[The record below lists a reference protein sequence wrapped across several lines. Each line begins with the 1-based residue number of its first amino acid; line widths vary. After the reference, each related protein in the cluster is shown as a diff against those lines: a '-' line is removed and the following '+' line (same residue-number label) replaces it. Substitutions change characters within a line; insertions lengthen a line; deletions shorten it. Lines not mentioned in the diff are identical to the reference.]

1 MAAKSSNDSN
11 SGLSLQEQLFTAIKI
26 VFPDA
31 EVKKINKDNFLDIY
45 IPSVSPARGTHLF
58 FNTVKGV
65 IKVGYYTRDEVFINN
80 VVSVAHQ
87 SIDVASNGLRIK
99 GNPKFDDVEAAVAA
113 TLDFLSAILN
123 ESINRPLN
131 TNEQLTDSGVEIEKL
146 ISSFVEKKGN
156 YHIYEFLENYLVE
169 GEIVIVNIDQEDL
182 KVAASDE
189 AELSGF
195 VSIVG
200 SVNFDSWSELSQFIG
215 KKEANWVKKQYKD
228 VSLSGIVLFYCNSNY
243 VYSYSK
249 QKEED
254 FYDESVE
261 ESVPIKIDEV
271 TIPQIL
277 EEINADKNLK
287 HIQITYYINDYS
299 DLYFGLVYKV
309 NNCKVEVNRVNWFN
323 DSYWTGEIER
333 EELVEGL
340 IKYLKGQIN
349 GLELFEEYIHSDDW
363 KFDRAGNLDNGV
375 EFSITDL
382 NGLDKI
388 PKNLQDEEGELDVW
402 ELSNYLV
409 PEEEDLYDENKGL
422 AYSYEFSLNGKTYG
436 LVIDRS
442 NEQESELDND
452 ALIAAR
458 WKEETPAR
466 LTLLFDS
473 LLALLSQFHTRGSNE
488 EEIQY
493 FMVEFE
499 SILSS
504 EIILSNTKILNK
516 VRRKANKEW
525 EEKDE
530 EEWVERYCS
539 AYEILVRDFN
549 LVSEINKSLITLS
562 KMPEEDSGEY
572 NFSVLDNLNIPY

>member
-156 YHIYEFLENYLVE
+156 YYIYEFLENYLVE

-249 QKEED
+249 PKEED

>member
-156 YHIYEFLENYLVE
+156 YYIYEFLENYLVE

-200 SVNFDSWSELSQFIG
+200 SFNFDSWSELSQFIG

-249 QKEED
+249 PKEED